1 MRTLLVILVSI
12 LLAAC
17 DPQSRGFSLPPGD
30 IDRGRATF
38 VELGCPQCHRV
49 VGDDQLGLENPD
61 AQMQVDLGGRVT
73 RVNTYGDLVTSV
85 INPSHRIS
93 TKGPNTNDAEG
104 NSSMRV
110 YNDVMTVA
118 QLVDLVT
125 FLQEN
130 YEIYIPQNQFPTYP

>member
-1 MRTLLVILVSI
+1 MRALLVILVSI

-17 DPQSRGFSLPPGD
+17 DQQSRGFSLPPGD
-30 IDRGRATF
+30 IERGRTTF

-49 VGDDQLGLENPD
+49 VGDDQLGIKTPD
-61 AQMQVDLGGRVT
+61 AQLQVDLGGRVT
-73 RVNTYGDLVTSV
+73 RVKTYGDLVTSV

-93 TKGPNTNDAEG
+93 SKGSNTTDADG

-130 YEIYIPQNQFPTYP
+130 YEIYIPQTQFPTYP

>member
-30 IDRGRATF
+30 IDRGRVTF

-49 VGDDQLGLENPD
+49 VGDDQLGLKNPD

-93 TKGPNTNDAEG
+93 TKGPHTIDADG